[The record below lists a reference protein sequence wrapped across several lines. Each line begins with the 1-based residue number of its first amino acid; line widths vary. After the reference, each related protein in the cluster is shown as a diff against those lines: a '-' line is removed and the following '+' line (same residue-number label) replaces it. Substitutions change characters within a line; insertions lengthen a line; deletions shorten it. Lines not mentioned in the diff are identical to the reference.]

1 MISRLPVKFSPIK
14 KPVRMSLL
22 ISLLIAYI
30 LGSIP
35 FGLLIGRFWLGV
47 DVRHQGSGNIG
58 MTNVMRVGGKLPG
71 ALTFILDFGKAW
83 LAVMIAAVL
92 LAEESTPE
100 PALGILMLVGAFTI
114 LGHVFPV
121 FLSFKGGKGISCQ
134 IGTLLAV
141 YYPLALVGM
150 GTWLLMFAW
159 KKISSLSAIVMLC
172 VLPPASLVLP
182 GMIWDLPTW
191 DLSTIQ
197 FALSLLLLY
206 SHRDNLRRLREGS
219 ESTLQ
224 GPSSTTSSQR
234 SK

>member
-1 MISRLPVKFSPIK
+1 
-14 KPVRMSLL
+14 MSLL
-22 ISLLIAYI
+22 ISLLIAYL

-47 DVRHQGSGNIG
+47 DVRQQGSGNIG

-83 LAVMIAAVL
+83 LAVVIADLMLVD
-92 LAEESTPE
+92 ESTPE
-100 PALGILMLVGAFTI
+100 PALGILMLVGAFAI

-121 FLSFKGGKGISCQ
+121 FLRFKGGKGISCQ

-150 GTWLLMFAW
+150 GAWLLMFAW

-172 VLPPASLVLP
+172 LLPPVSLVLP
-182 GMIWDLPTW
+182 GMMTEMPTW
-191 DLSTIQ
+191 DLTVIQ
-197 FALSLLLLY
+197 AALSLLLLY
-206 SHRDNLRRLREGS
+206 CHRDNLRRLREGS
-219 ESTLQ
+219 EGVLRS
-224 GPSSTTSSQR
+224 PSSPTSS
-234 SK
+234 

>member
-1 MISRLPVKFSPIK
+1 
-14 KPVRMSLL
+14 MSLL
-22 ISLLIAYI
+22 ISLLIAYL

-47 DVRHQGSGNIG
+47 DVRQQGSGNIG

-83 LAVMIAAVL
+83 LAVVIADL
-92 LAEESTPE
+92 LLVEGPRPE
-100 PALGILMLVGAFTI
+100 PAFGTLMLVGAFAI

-121 FLSFKGGKGISCQ
+121 FLRFKGGKGISCQ

-172 VLPPASLVLP
+172 LLPAVSLVLP
-182 GMIWDLPTW
+182 GMMTEMPTW
-191 DLSTIQ
+191 DLTAIQ
-197 FALSLLLLY
+197 AALSLLLIY
-206 SHRDNLRRLREGS
+206 CHRDNLRRLREGS
-219 ESTLQ
+219 EGILQ
-224 GPSSTTSSQR
+224 SPSSNNSSQR
-234 SK
+234 SQ

>member
-1 MISRLPVKFSPIK
+1 
-14 KPVRMSLL
+14 MSLL
-22 ISLLIAYI
+22 ISLLIAYL

-47 DVRHQGSGNIG
+47 DVRQQGSGNIG

-83 LAVMIAAVL
+83 LAVVIADL
-92 LAEESTPE
+92 LLVEGPRPE
-100 PALGILMLVGAFTI
+100 PAFGTLMLVGAFAI

-121 FLSFKGGKGISCQ
+121 FLRFKGGKGISCQ

-172 VLPPASLVLP
+172 LLPAVSLVLP
-182 GMIWDLPTW
+182 GMMTEMPTW
-191 DLSTIQ
+191 DLTAIQ
-197 FALSLLLLY
+197 AALSLLLIY
-206 SHRDNLRRLREGS
+206 CHRDNLRRLREGS
-219 ESTLQ
+219 EGVLQ
-224 GPSSTTSSQR
+224 SPSSHNSSQR
-234 SK
+234 SQ

>member
-1 MISRLPVKFSPIK
+1 
-14 KPVRMSLL
+14 MSLL
-22 ISLLIAYI
+22 ISLLIAYL

-47 DVRHQGSGNIG
+47 DVRQQGSGNIG

-83 LAVMIAAVL
+83 LAVVIAGL
-92 LAEESTPE
+92 LLVEEPTPE
-100 PALGILMLVGAFTI
+100 PAFGTLMLVGAFAI
-114 LGHVFPV
+114 LGHIFPV
-121 FLSFKGGKGISCQ
+121 FLRFKGGKGISCQ

-172 VLPPASLVLP
+172 LLPAVSLVLP
-182 GMIWDLPTW
+182 GMMTEMPTW
-191 DLSTIQ
+191 DLTAIQ
-197 FALSLLLLY
+197 AALSLLLIY
-206 SHRDNLRRLREGS
+206 CHRDNLRRLREGGEGVLRS
-219 ESTLQ
+219 
-224 GPSSTTSSQR
+224 PSSNNSSQR
-234 SK
+234 SQ

>member
-1 MISRLPVKFSPIK
+1 
-14 KPVRMSLL
+14 MSLL
-22 ISLLIAYI
+22 ISLLIAYL

-35 FGLLIGRFWLGV
+35 FGLLISRFWLGI
-47 DVRHQGSGNIG
+47 DVRQQGSGNIG

-83 LAVMIAAVL
+83 LAVLIADAL
-92 LAEESTPE
+92 LLEESTPE
-100 PALGILMLVGAFTI
+100 PTLGTLMLVGAFAI
-114 LGHVFPV
+114 LGHLFPI
-121 FLSFKGGKGISCQ
+121 FLRFKGGKGISCQ

-159 KKISSLSAIVMLC
+159 KKISSFSAIVMLC
-172 VLPPASLVLP
+172 VLPPVSLVLP
-182 GMIWDLPTW
+182 GMVREFPTW
-191 DLSTIQ
+191 DLSAIQ

-219 ESTLQ
+219 EGVLQ
-224 GPSSTTSSQR
+224 SSSSNNSSQR
-234 SK
+234 S

>member
-1 MISRLPVKFSPIK
+1 
-14 KPVRMSLL
+14 MSLL
-22 ISLLIAYI
+22 ISLLIAYL

-47 DVRHQGSGNIG
+47 DVRQQGSGNIG

-83 LAVMIAAVL
+83 LAVVIAGL
-92 LAEESTPE
+92 LLVVESTPA
-100 PALGILMLVGAFTI
+100 PALGILMLVGAFAI

-121 FLSFKGGKGISCQ
+121 FLRFKGGKGISCQ

-172 VLPPASLVLP
+172 LLPPVSLVLP
-182 GMIWDLPTW
+182 GMMTEMPTW
-191 DLSTIQ
+191 DLTAIQ
-197 FALSLLLLY
+197 AALSLLLIY
-206 SHRDNLRRLREGS
+206 CHRDNLRRLREGS
-219 ESTLQ
+219 EGVLQ
-224 GPSSTTSSQR
+224 SPSSHNSSQR
-234 SK
+234 

>member
-1 MISRLPVKFSPIK
+1 
-14 KPVRMSLL
+14 MSLL
-22 ISLLIAYI
+22 ISLLIAYL

-47 DVRHQGSGNIG
+47 DVRQQGSGNIG

-83 LAVMIAAVL
+83 LAVVIADL
-92 LAEESTPE
+92 LLVDESTPE
-100 PALGILMLVGAFTI
+100 PALGILMLVGAFAI
-114 LGHVFPV
+114 LGHVVPV
-121 FLSFKGGKGISCQ
+121 FLRFKGGKGISCQ

-172 VLPPASLVLP
+172 LLPPVSLVLP
-182 GMIWDLPTW
+182 GMMTEMPTW
-191 DLSTIQ
+191 DLTVIQ
-197 FALSLLLLY
+197 AALSLLLLY
-206 SHRDNLRRLREGS
+206 CHRDNLRRLREGS
-219 ESTLQ
+219 EGVLRS
-224 GPSSTTSSQR
+224 PSSPTSS
-234 SK
+234 

>member
-1 MISRLPVKFSPIK
+1 MP
-14 KPVRMSLL
+14 LL
-22 ISLLIAYI
+22 ISLLIAYL

-47 DVRHQGSGNIG
+47 DVRQQGSGNIG

-83 LAVMIAAVL
+83 LAVVIADL
-92 LAEESTPE
+92 LLVEESTPE
-100 PALGILMLVGAFTI
+100 PALGILMLVGAFAI

-121 FLSFKGGKGISCQ
+121 FLRFKGGKGISCQ

-172 VLPPASLVLP
+172 LLPPVSLVLP
-182 GMIWDLPTW
+182 GMMTEMPTW
-191 DLSTIQ
+191 DLTLIQ
-197 FALSLLLLY
+197 AALSLLLLY
-206 SHRDNLRRLREGS
+206 CHRDNLRRLREGS
-219 ESTLQ
+219 EGVLRS
-224 GPSSTTSSQR
+224 PSSPTSS
-234 SK
+234 

>member
-1 MISRLPVKFSPIK
+1 
-14 KPVRMSLL
+14 MSLL
-22 ISLLIAYI
+22 ISLLIAYL

-47 DVRHQGSGNIG
+47 DVRQQGSGNIG

-83 LAVMIAAVL
+83 LAVVIAGL
-92 LAEESTPE
+92 LLVEEPTPE
-100 PALGILMLVGAFTI
+100 PAFGTLMLVGAFAI

-121 FLSFKGGKGISCQ
+121 FLRFKGGKGISCQ

-172 VLPPASLVLP
+172 LLPAVSLVLP
-182 GMIWDLPTW
+182 GMMTEMPTW
-191 DLSTIQ
+191 DLTAIQ
-197 FALSLLLLY
+197 AALSLLLIY
-206 SHRDNLRRLREGS
+206 CHRDNLRRLREGS
-219 ESTLQ
+219 EGVLQ
-224 GPSSTTSSQR
+224 SPSSNNSSQR
-234 SK
+234 SQ

>member
-1 MISRLPVKFSPIK
+1 MP
-14 KPVRMSLL
+14 LL
-22 ISLLIAYI
+22 ISLLIAYL

-47 DVRHQGSGNIG
+47 DVRQQGSGNIG

-83 LAVMIAAVL
+83 LAVVIADL
-92 LAEESTPE
+92 LLVDESTPE
-100 PALGILMLVGAFTI
+100 PAFGTLMLVGAFAI

-121 FLSFKGGKGISCQ
+121 FLRFKGGKGISCQ

-172 VLPPASLVLP
+172 LLPAVSLVLP
-182 GMIWDLPTW
+182 GMMTEMPTW
-191 DLSTIQ
+191 DLTAIQ
-197 FALSLLLLY
+197 AALSLLLIY
-206 SHRDNLRRLREGS
+206 CHRDNLRRLREGS
-219 ESTLQ
+219 EGVLQ
-224 GPSSTTSSQR
+224 SPSSNNSSQR
-234 SK
+234 SQ

>member
-1 MISRLPVKFSPIK
+1 
-14 KPVRMSLL
+14 MSLL
-22 ISLLIAYI
+22 ISLLIAYL

-47 DVRHQGSGNIG
+47 DVRQQGSGNIG

-83 LAVMIAAVL
+83 LAVVIAGL
-92 LAEESTPE
+92 LLVVESTPE
-100 PALGILMLVGAFTI
+100 PAFGTLMLVGAFAI

-121 FLSFKGGKGISCQ
+121 FLRFKGGKGISCQ

-172 VLPPASLVLP
+172 LLPAVSLVLP
-182 GMIWDLPTW
+182 GMMTEMPTW
-191 DLSTIQ
+191 DLTAIQ
-197 FALSLLLLY
+197 AALSLLLIY
-206 SHRDNLRRLREGS
+206 CHRDNLRRLREGS
-219 ESTLQ
+219 EGILQ
-224 GPSSTTSSQR
+224 SPSSNNSSQR
-234 SK
+234 SQ

>member
-1 MISRLPVKFSPIK
+1 
-14 KPVRMSLL
+14 MSLL
-22 ISLLIAYI
+22 ISLLIAYL

-47 DVRHQGSGNIG
+47 DVRQQGSGNIG

-83 LAVMIAAVL
+83 LAVVIADL
-92 LAEESTPE
+92 LLVDESTPE
-100 PALGILMLVGAFTI
+100 PALGILMLVGAFAI

-121 FLSFKGGKGISCQ
+121 FLRFKGGKGISCQ

-172 VLPPASLVLP
+172 LLPPVSLVLP
-182 GMIWDLPTW
+182 GMMTEMPTW
-191 DLSTIQ
+191 DLTVIQ
-197 FALSLLLLY
+197 AALSLLLLY
-206 SHRDNLRRLREGS
+206 CHRDNLRRLREGS
-219 ESTLQ
+219 EGVLRS
-224 GPSSTTSSQR
+224 PSSPTSS
-234 SK
+234 

>member
-1 MISRLPVKFSPIK
+1 
-14 KPVRMSLL
+14 MSLL
-22 ISLLIAYI
+22 ISLLIAYL

-47 DVRHQGSGNIG
+47 DVRQQGSGNIG

-83 LAVMIAAVL
+83 LAVVIAGVL
-92 LAEESTPE
+92 LVVESTPE
-100 PALGILMLVGAFTI
+100 PAFGTLMLVGAFAI

-121 FLSFKGGKGISCQ
+121 FLRFKGGKGISCQ
-134 IGTLLAV
+134 IGMLFAV

-172 VLPPASLVLP
+172 LLPAVSLVLP
-182 GMIWDLPTW
+182 GMMTEMPTW
-191 DLSTIQ
+191 DLTAIQ
-197 FALSLLLLY
+197 AALSLLLIY
-206 SHRDNLRRLREGS
+206 CHRDNLRRLREGS
-219 ESTLQ
+219 EGVLQSPSTHN
-224 GPSSTTSSQR
+224 SSQR
-234 SK
+234 SQ

>member
-1 MISRLPVKFSPIK
+1 
-14 KPVRMSLL
+14 MSLL
-22 ISLLIAYI
+22 ISLLIAYL

-47 DVRHQGSGNIG
+47 DVRQQGSGNIG

-83 LAVMIAAVL
+83 LAVVIADL
-92 LAEESTPE
+92 LLVDESTPE
-100 PALGILMLVGAFTI
+100 PALGILMLVGAFAI

-121 FLSFKGGKGISCQ
+121 FLRFKGGKGISCQ

-172 VLPPASLVLP
+172 LLPAVSLVLP
-182 GMIWDLPTW
+182 GMMTEMPTW
-191 DLSTIQ
+191 DLTAIQ
-197 FALSLLLLY
+197 AALSLLLIY
-206 SHRDNLRRLREGS
+206 CHRDNLRRLREGS
-219 ESTLQ
+219 EGILQ
-224 GPSSTTSSQR
+224 SPSSNNSSQR
-234 SK
+234 SQ

>member
-1 MISRLPVKFSPIK
+1 
-14 KPVRMSLL
+14 MSLL
-22 ISLLIAYI
+22 ISLLIAYL

-47 DVRHQGSGNIG
+47 DVRQQGSGNIG

-83 LAVMIAAVL
+83 LAVVIADL
-92 LAEESTPE
+92 LLVDESTPA
-100 PALGILMLVGAFTI
+100 PALGILMLVGAFAI

-121 FLSFKGGKGISCQ
+121 FLRFKGGKGISCQ

-172 VLPPASLVLP
+172 LLPAVSLVLP
-182 GMIWDLPTW
+182 GMMTEMPTW
-191 DLSTIQ
+191 DLTAIQ
-197 FALSLLLLY
+197 AALSLLLIY
-206 SHRDNLRRLREGS
+206 CHRDNLRRLREGS
-219 ESTLQ
+219 EGILQ
-224 GPSSTTSSQR
+224 SPSSNNSSQR
-234 SK
+234 SQ

>member
-1 MISRLPVKFSPIK
+1 
-14 KPVRMSLL
+14 MSLL
-22 ISLLIAYI
+22 ISLLIAYL

-47 DVRHQGSGNIG
+47 DVRQQGSGNIG

-83 LAVMIAAVL
+83 LAVVIADL
-92 LAEESTPE
+92 LLVDESTPE
-100 PALGILMLVGAFTI
+100 PALGILMLVGAFAI

-121 FLSFKGGKGISCQ
+121 FLRFKGGKGISCQ

-172 VLPPASLVLP
+172 LLSPVSLVLP
-182 GMIWDLPTW
+182 GMMTEMPTW
-191 DLSTIQ
+191 DLTVIQ
-197 FALSLLLLY
+197 AALSLLLLY
-206 SHRDNLRRLREGS
+206 CHRDNLRRLREGS
-219 ESTLQ
+219 EGVLRS
-224 GPSSTTSSQR
+224 PSSPTSS
-234 SK
+234 

>member
-1 MISRLPVKFSPIK
+1 MT
-14 KPVRMSLL
+14 LL

-47 DVRHQGSGNIG
+47 DVRQQGSGNIG

-83 LAVMIAAVL
+83 LAVVIAELVL
-92 LAEESTPE
+92 LEESSPE
-100 PALGILMLVGAFTI
+100 PTLGILMLVGAFAI
-114 LGHVFPV
+114 LGHVFPI
-121 FLSFKGGKGISCQ
+121 FLRFKGGKGISCQ

-141 YYPLALVGM
+141 YYPLALVGV

-172 VLPPASLVLP
+172 LLPPVSTVLP
-182 GMIWDLPTW
+182 GMMTELPTW
-191 DLSTIQ
+191 DLTAIQ
-197 FALSLLLLY
+197 AALSLLLLY
-206 SHRDNLRRLREGS
+206 CHRDNLRRLREGS
-219 ESTLQ
+219 EGVLRS
-224 GPSSTTSSQR
+224 PSSPTSS
-234 SK
+234 

>member
-1 MISRLPVKFSPIK
+1 
-14 KPVRMSLL
+14 MSLL
-22 ISLLIAYI
+22 ISLLIAYL

-47 DVRHQGSGNIG
+47 DVRQQGSGNIG

-71 ALTFILDFGKAW
+71 ALTFILDLGKAW
-83 LAVMIAAVL
+83 LAVVIADL
-92 LAEESTPE
+92 LLVDESTPE
-100 PALGILMLVGAFTI
+100 PALGILMLVGAFAI

-121 FLSFKGGKGISCQ
+121 FLRFKGGKGISCQ

-172 VLPPASLVLP
+172 LLPPVSLVLP
-182 GMIWDLPTW
+182 GMMTEMPTW
-191 DLSTIQ
+191 DLTVIQ
-197 FALSLLLLY
+197 AALSLLLLY
-206 SHRDNLRRLREGS
+206 CHRDNLRRLREGS
-219 ESTLQ
+219 EGVLRS
-224 GPSSTTSSQR
+224 PSSPTSS
-234 SK
+234 

>member
-1 MISRLPVKFSPIK
+1 
-14 KPVRMSLL
+14 MSLL
-22 ISLLIAYI
+22 ISLLIAYL

-47 DVRHQGSGNIG
+47 DVRQQGSGNIG

-83 LAVMIAAVL
+83 LAVVIAGL
-92 LAEESTPE
+92 LLVEEPTPE
-100 PALGILMLVGAFTI
+100 PAFGTLMLVGAFAI
-114 LGHVFPV
+114 LGHIFPV
-121 FLSFKGGKGISCQ
+121 FLRFKGGKGISCQ

-172 VLPPASLVLP
+172 LLPAVSLVLP
-182 GMIWDLPTW
+182 GMMTEMPTW
-191 DLSTIQ
+191 DLTAIQ
-197 FALSLLLLY
+197 AALSLLLIY
-206 SHRDNLRRLREGS
+206 CHRDNLRRLREGS
-219 ESTLQ
+219 EGVLQ
-224 GPSSTTSSQR
+224 SPTSNNSSQR
-234 SK
+234 SQ

>member
-1 MISRLPVKFSPIK
+1 
-14 KPVRMSLL
+14 MSLL
-22 ISLLIAYI
+22 ISLLIAYL

-47 DVRHQGSGNIG
+47 DVRQQGSGNIG

-83 LAVMIAAVL
+83 LAVVIADL
-92 LAEESTPE
+92 LLVDESTPE
-100 PALGILMLVGAFTI
+100 PALGILMLVGAFAI

-121 FLSFKGGKGISCQ
+121 FLRFKGGKGISCQ

-172 VLPPASLVLP
+172 LLPAVSLVLP
-182 GMIWDLPTW
+182 GMMTEMPTW
-191 DLSTIQ
+191 DLTAIQ
-197 FALSLLLLY
+197 AALSLLLIY
-206 SHRDNLRRLREGS
+206 CHRDNLRRLREGS
-219 ESTLQ
+219 EGVLQ
-224 GPSSTTSSQR
+224 SPSSHNSSQR
-234 SK
+234 SQ

>member
-1 MISRLPVKFSPIK
+1 
-14 KPVRMSLL
+14 MSLL
-22 ISLLIAYI
+22 ISLLIAYL

-47 DVRHQGSGNIG
+47 DVRQQGSGNIG

-71 ALTFILDFGKAW
+71 ALTFILDLGKAW
-83 LAVMIAAVL
+83 LAVVIADL
-92 LAEESTPE
+92 LLVDESTPE
-100 PALGILMLVGAFTI
+100 PAFGTLMLVGAFAI

-121 FLSFKGGKGISCQ
+121 FLRFKGGKGISCQ

-172 VLPPASLVLP
+172 LLPPVSLVLP
-182 GMIWDLPTW
+182 GMMTEMPTW
-191 DLSTIQ
+191 DLTVIQ
-197 FALSLLLLY
+197 AALSLLLLY
-206 SHRDNLRRLREGS
+206 CHRDNLRRLREGS
-219 ESTLQ
+219 EGVLRS
-224 GPSSTTSSQR
+224 PSSPTSS
-234 SK
+234 

>member
-1 MISRLPVKFSPIK
+1 
-14 KPVRMSLL
+14 MSLL
-22 ISLLIAYI
+22 ISLLIAYL

-47 DVRHQGSGNIG
+47 DVREQGSGNIG

-83 LAVMIAAVL
+83 LAVVIADL
-92 LAEESTPE
+92 LLVDESTPE
-100 PALGILMLVGAFTI
+100 PALGILMLVGAFAI

-121 FLSFKGGKGISCQ
+121 FLRFKGGKGISCQ

-172 VLPPASLVLP
+172 LLPPVSLVLP
-182 GMIWDLPTW
+182 GMMTEMPTW
-191 DLSTIQ
+191 DLTVIQ
-197 FALSLLLLY
+197 AALSLLLLY
-206 SHRDNLRRLREGS
+206 CHRDNLRRLREGS
-219 ESTLQ
+219 EGVLRS
-224 GPSSTTSSQR
+224 PSSPTSS
-234 SK
+234 

>member
-1 MISRLPVKFSPIK
+1 
-14 KPVRMSLL
+14 MSLL
-22 ISLLIAYI
+22 ISLLIAYL

-47 DVRHQGSGNIG
+47 DVRQQGSGNIG

-83 LAVMIAAVL
+83 LAVVIADL
-92 LAEESTPE
+92 LLVDEPTPE
-100 PALGILMLVGAFTI
+100 PAFGTLMLVGAFAI
-114 LGHVFPV
+114 LGHIFPV
-121 FLSFKGGKGISCQ
+121 FLRFKGGKGISCQ

-172 VLPPASLVLP
+172 LLPAVSLVLP
-182 GMIWDLPTW
+182 GMMTEMPTW
-191 DLSTIQ
+191 DLTAIQ
-197 FALSLLLLY
+197 AALSLLLIY
-206 SHRDNLRRLREGS
+206 CHRDNLRRLREGS
-219 ESTLQ
+219 EGVLRS
-224 GPSSTTSSQR
+224 PSSNNSSQR
-234 SK
+234 SQ

>member
-1 MISRLPVKFSPIK
+1 
-14 KPVRMSLL
+14 MSLL
-22 ISLLIAYI
+22 ISLLIAYL

-47 DVRHQGSGNIG
+47 DVRQQGSGNIG
-58 MTNVMRVGGKLPG
+58 MTNVLRVGGKLPG

-83 LAVMIAAVL
+83 LAVVIAGL
-92 LAEESTPE
+92 LLVVESTPE
-100 PALGILMLVGAFTI
+100 PAFGTLMLVGAFAI

-121 FLSFKGGKGISCQ
+121 FLRFKGGKGISCQ

-172 VLPPASLVLP
+172 LLPAVSLVLP
-182 GMIWDLPTW
+182 GMMTEMPTW
-191 DLSTIQ
+191 DLTAIQ
-197 FALSLLLLY
+197 AALSLLLIY
-206 SHRDNLRRLREGS
+206 CHRDNLRRLREGS
-219 ESTLQ
+219 EGVLQ
-224 GPSSTTSSQR
+224 SPSSNNSSQR
-234 SK
+234 SQ

>member
-1 MISRLPVKFSPIK
+1 
-14 KPVRMSLL
+14 MSLL
-22 ISLLIAYI
+22 ISLLIAYL

-47 DVRHQGSGNIG
+47 DVRQQGSGNIG

-83 LAVMIAAVL
+83 LAVVIADL
-92 LAEESTPE
+92 LLVDESTPE
-100 PALGILMLVGAFTI
+100 PALGILMLVGAFAI

-121 FLSFKGGKGISCQ
+121 FLRFKGGKGISCQ

-141 YYPLALVGM
+141 YYPLALVGK

-172 VLPPASLVLP
+172 LLPPVSLVLP
-182 GMIWDLPTW
+182 GMMTEMPTW
-191 DLSTIQ
+191 DLTVIQ
-197 FALSLLLLY
+197 AALSLLLLY
-206 SHRDNLRRLREGS
+206 CHRDNLRRLREGS
-219 ESTLQ
+219 EGVLRS
-224 GPSSTTSSQR
+224 PSSPTSS
-234 SK
+234 

>member
-1 MISRLPVKFSPIK
+1 
-14 KPVRMSLL
+14 MSLL
-22 ISLLIAYI
+22 ISLLIAYL

-47 DVRHQGSGNIG
+47 DVRQQGSGNIG

-83 LAVMIAAVL
+83 LAVVIADSL
-92 LAEESTPE
+92 LVDESTSE
-100 PALGILMLVGAFTI
+100 PALGILMLVGACAI

-121 FLSFKGGKGISCQ
+121 FLRFKGGKGISCQ

-172 VLPPASLVLP
+172 LLPPVSTVLP
-182 GMIWDLPTW
+182 GMMTELPTW
-191 DLSTIQ
+191 DLTAIQ
-197 FALSLLLLY
+197 AALSLLLLY
-206 SHRDNLRRLREGS
+206 CHRDNLRRLREGS
-219 ESTLQ
+219 EGVLRS
-224 GPSSTTSSQR
+224 PSSPTSS
-234 SK
+234 